1 MDWINKYNM
10 ILEKIKNQLHAKGID
25 SLDKIYICIS
35 KMDPENNNCIDIT
48 QFEKFLSLMGIFL
61 KTQVNYLVKKGNKR
75 TP

>member
-35 KMDPENNNCIDIT
+35 KIDPENMNCIDIT

-61 KTQVNYLVKKGNKR
+61 KTQVKINKISKKK
-75 TP
+75 

>member
-35 KMDPENNNCIDIT
+35 KMDPNCDNYINIT
-48 QFEKFLSLMGIFL
+48 QFEKFLSLMDIVQL
-61 KTQVNYLVKKGNKR
+61 EIQSQLV
-75 TP
+75 